1 VSLGVGVR
9 SVASVGLAWVGLASL
24 VSAVWLAVPASSFAQ
39 ASSSTQVPPPP
50 SARRTGPVEA
60 LVAVVGARTPSQGA
74 SVVLASD
81 VELVAALALARG
93 GVASA
98 TPTPALLQAALDQI
112 IGEVLIRRE
121 ALRLGASSPSPEQI
135 AQQRDALE
143 RSIGGSAALEALLSR
158 LHVDQDEIEVLAE
171 RRAVVEQFLGANLEG
186 ASAVT
191 EADIEEAYLEA
202 AHPFAGRPLDEVRE
216 ALRVWLRMTLVDA
229 YVARWLETLRG
240 RTDVNVVRP
249 FEGSEERR
257 GREGTSDVGPR

>member
-1 VSLGVGVR
+1 MSLGVGVR
-9 SVASVGLAWVGLASL
+9 AIASVGL
-24 VSAVWLAVPASSFAQ
+24 AVWLAVPVGSFAQ
-39 ASSSTQVPPPP
+39 ASPSTALP
-50 SARRTGPVEA
+50 RRAGPAEA

-121 ALRLGASSPSPEQI
+121 ALRLGAVSPSPEAI

-143 RSIGGSAALEALLSR
+143 RSIGGAAALDALLSR
-158 LHVDQDEIEVLAE
+158 LHAGRDEIEVLAE

-216 ALRVWLRMTLVDA
+216 ALRVWLRVTLVDA

-249 FEGSEERR
+249 FVAPEEPESEEASDQTPAE
-257 GREGTSDVGPR
+257 EGTSDVGSR